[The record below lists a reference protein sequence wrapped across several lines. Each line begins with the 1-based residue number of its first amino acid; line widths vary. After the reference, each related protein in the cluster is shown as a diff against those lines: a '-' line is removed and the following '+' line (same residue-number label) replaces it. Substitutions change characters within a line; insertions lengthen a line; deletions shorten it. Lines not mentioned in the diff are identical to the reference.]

1 MVTVMA
7 LFVAGSLP
15 RLGVLTRTTVLASI
29 VMAAVALSA
38 GAAHAEWAY
47 MRDARRAGRLNYA
60 PDELR
65 ARDVAFFIRHLDDPE
80 PGFAPLAARIA
91 IPMKI
96 QLLPTSERIE
106 LRQRWIETLLLAE
119 EVNPEVVVA
128 YRGLPWMWSPR
139 PDVELE
145 DRLIAQLDSDAS
157 PWKKGM
163 IRNLVHQGFAHRE
176 STAQA
181 LERYAAS
188 LDDPDLRL
196 SFDEVVSTLRHRLS
210 LLGTTPYSASP

>member
-65 ARDVAFFIRHLDDPE
+65 ARDVAFFIQHLDDPE
-80 PGFAPLAARIA
+80 PGFAPQAARIA

-96 QLLPTSERIE
+96 QL
-106 LRQRWIETLLLAE
+106 
-119 EVNPEVVVA
+119 
-128 YRGLPWMWSPR
+128 
-139 PDVELE
+139 
-145 DRLIAQLDSDAS
+145 
-157 PWKKGM
+157 
-163 IRNLVHQGFAHRE
+163 
-176 STAQA
+176 
-181 LERYAAS
+181 
-188 LDDPDLRL
+188 
-196 SFDEVVSTLRHRLS
+196 
-210 LLGTTPYSASP
+210 